1 MESFVISCLVVVL
14 VVRWFWLRAK
24 LEMIKARLDALSS
37 AVYRAPVMEPVAPPP
52 PRPAPPPPPPPRP
65 PEPAPEAVVT
75 RPELRSAPVPWTDM
89 PRASAAPAGP
99 PVAQESPSRASED
112 WEARVG
118 GSWANKLGVF
128 VIVIGLVS
136 LLGYTYTH
144 IGSAGRVAL
153 SYSCALAMLIAGVL
167 MERRELYRT
176 FACGLIGGGWAALYM
191 TTYAIHAI
199 DAAKILD
206 NPLAA
211 AVLLLLVAIGMI
223 VHSLRYRSQTVT
235 GLAYFIAFVTLA
247 IGEVTAFSVAALV
260 PLAASLLYVAQRNRW
275 NRFALYGLIATY
287 ATVAMHKDTGVPLW
301 EAQALFLVYWL
312 LFEAFDLIQP
322 DPWLLPLNGIGF
334 LLLSG
339 LKWSHA
345 EPNSMWVFAAG
356 SAALYLASTVARAH
370 SGRWR
375 SAVTFNA
382 VLALA
387 AIVLK
392 LEHQWLAVGLL
403 ALGEIYYLAG
413 VRFRSTYL
421 RALAAA
427 MFAGELLYLSIAL
440 APFTAAR
447 TWEPVA
453 AATAI
458 AFYMN
463 RALRPVDR
471 LYGYCAAA
479 LAALVA
485 GFEASPTWR
494 GPVWM
499 LMAAVPFGVG
509 WWRRQVDFRLQ
520 GYGLGVLGAIA
531 IAIYP
536 PLPAASLAL
545 GAGLAY
551 ALVQCTLRS
560 AEDRF
565 LDAEREIVR
574 VAASRLTNAGLA
586 ALVWRLSPGDWL
598 GVAWL
603 ALAFVILEAGLRD
616 QPTEFRWQS
625 YAIAILG
632 AGRAIAFDF
641 ENPVALLD
649 AALLYA
655 FAIRAKDEDNGV
667 VLDLATFPAILLLMA
682 GFTTVLPRPAVTGF
696 GALVALVLSQF
707 DRRSLRAQSV
717 LAAAAVFVRAMIHD
731 LGMPDP
737 VISIV
742 PAIVCLEGAML
753 RRPQGS
759 WMRMYFSL
767 MATALVTALIFHE
780 VSGSVLTIA
789 WGIEGVALLAA
800 GFALVDRVLRLS
812 GLALLAVCVG
822 KLFFWDLR
830 NLDTLPRILSFIV
843 LGLLLVAVSWVYT
856 RFRDQVRR
864 MV

>member
-1 MESFVISCLVVVL
+1 M
-14 VVRWFWLRAK
+14 
-24 LEMIKARLDALSS
+24 
-37 AVYRAPVMEPVAPPP
+37 
-52 PRPAPPPPPPPRP
+52 
-65 PEPAPEAVVT
+65 
-75 RPELRSAPVPWTDM
+75 
-89 PRASAAPAGP
+89 
-99 PVAQESPSRASED
+99 AQEPPSRSSED
-112 WEARVG
+112 WEVLLG

-128 VIVIGLVS
+128 VIVIGLVW
-136 LLGYTYTH
+136 LLKYTFAH
-144 IGSAGRVAL
+144 IGPAGRVAL
-153 SYSCALAMLIAGVL
+153 SYSCAFALLIVGVV
-167 MERRELYRT
+167 MERRERYRT
-176 FACGLIGGGWAALYM
+176 FAYGLIGGGWAALYL
-191 TTYAIHAI
+191 TTYAMHAI
-199 DAAKILD
+199 EAAKILD

-211 AVLLLLVAIGMI
+211 AVLLLMVAIGMI
-223 VHSLRYRSQTVT
+223 VHSLRYRSQTVA

-247 IGEVTAFSVAALV
+247 IGEVTVFSVAALV
-260 PLAASLLYVAQRNRW
+260 PLAASLLYVAHRNEW
-275 NRFALYGLIATY
+275 NRFAIYGLVATY
-287 ATVAMHKDTGVPLW
+287 ATVAMHKDTGAPLW

-312 LFEAFDLIQP
+312 LFEVFDLMQP

-339 LKWSHA
+339 VKWSHA
-345 EPNSMWVFAAG
+345 EPDSMWVLAAG

-382 VLALA
+382 VLAVA

-392 LEHQWLAVGLL
+392 LENQWLAFGLL

-427 MFAGELLYLSIAL
+427 MFAGELAYLSVLLVMYA
-440 APFTAAR
+440 APH

-458 AFYMN
+458 AFYVN

-479 LAALVA
+479 LVALVA
-485 GFEASPTWR
+485 GFEAPPAWR

-499 LMAAVPFGVG
+499 LMAAVPFGIG
-509 WWRRQVDFRLQ
+509 WWRREVDFRLQ

-536 PLPAASLAL
+536 PLPAPSLAL
-545 GAGLAY
+545 GAALAY
-551 ALVQCTLRS
+551 VLVQCVLRN

-574 VAASRLTNAGLA
+574 VAASTLTNAGLV
-586 ALVWRLSPGDWL
+586 ALVWRVTPGDWL

-603 ALAFVILEAGLRD
+603 ALAFVILEMGLRD

-625 YAIAILG
+625 YMIAILG

-641 ENPVALLD
+641 DSRMALLD

-655 FAIRAKDEDNGV
+655 FAIRAKDEDNGI
-667 VLDLATFPAILLLMA
+667 VLDLATFPATLLLMA
-682 GFTTVLPRPAVTGF
+682 GLATVLPRLAVTGCW
-696 GALVALVLSQF
+696 ALVALVLSQF
-707 DRRSLRAQSV
+707 DRRTLRAQSI
-717 LAAAAVFVRAMIHD
+717 LAAAAVFVRVMLHD
-731 LGMPDP
+731 LGDPDP
-737 VISIV
+737 VISIA
-742 PAIVCLEGAML
+742 PGILCLELAML
-753 RRPQGS
+753 SRPQGS
-759 WMRMYFSL
+759 RLRMYFSL
-767 MATALVTALIFHE
+767 VATALVSVLIFHE

-789 WGIEGVALLAA
+789 WGMEGVALLAA

-812 GLALLAVCVG
+812 GLALLAMCVG

-843 LGLLLVAVSWVYT
+843 LGLLLVTVSWVYT

-864 MV
+864 IL